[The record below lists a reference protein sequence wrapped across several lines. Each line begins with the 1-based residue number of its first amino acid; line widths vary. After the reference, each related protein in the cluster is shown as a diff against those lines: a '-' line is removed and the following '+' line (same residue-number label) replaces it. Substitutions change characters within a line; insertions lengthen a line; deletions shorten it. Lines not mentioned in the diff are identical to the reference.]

1 MGRLVR
7 RGVGGACGQPPGSFA
22 ASPLERGRLPGRG
35 RYGEWLVRRV
45 VEGCGGAVREAS
57 CCAGDELPTGMIWL
71 RHELQLGLH
80 EFRCGA
86 LGRCGR
92 SADDILIGASPF
104 ISAAEC
110 IG

>member
-1 MGRLVR
+1 MWDGWCGGVSVMPARNPQAALLPAPLEGGELSGRGAA
-7 RGVGGACGQPPGSFA
+7 RGV
-22 ASPLERGRLPGRG
+22 
-35 RYGEWLVRRV
+35 
-45 VEGCGGAVREAS
+45 S

-80 EFRCGA
+80 ELRCGA
-86 LGRCGR
+86 LGRCGW

-104 ISAAEC
+104 NSAAEC